1 VVHYHFRLLF
11 SFSKDRADVNIEELL
26 AENAAL
32 RAEIE
37 GLRQRNEPELLQA
50 RLAAIVESTDDAVV
64 SKNLDGIIR
73 TWNVGA
79 ERIFGWKA
87 EEVVGRPI
95 NVIIPP
101 DHQDE
106 EPQILARL
114 RRGERIDHF
123 ETVRITK
130 EGRLVDVSV
139 TISPVRNAAGELV
152 AASKIARDVTQQ
164 KQILRELKAAKDEA
178 ESANHAK
185 DHFLMRLSHEL
196 RTPLTPVLAELSYLE
211 ASGTLPGSLAPRLA
225 MVRRNVETEARLV
238 DDLLDISRIAN
249 GKLQLHYEVV
259 DLHQAVRSSMTMI
272 HAGMEAQEQELVL
285 GLRAAQHKTWGD
297 PGRVQQILLNL
308 LSNAVKFTPRGGQIT
323 VRSSNDAEGKT
334 IRIEIS
340 DNGVGIAP
348 EALPRLFQSFEQAGR
363 GGQYGGLGLGLAI
376 SSTLAE
382 IHNGKIRASSPGID
396 QGATFTLELPATTE
410 PEQAR
415 RKGKNE
421 AQASVTGTRVLL
433 VEDHI
438 DTRDV
443 MARLLQGLGCSVQV
457 AGSVREA
464 IALGASGNFDV
475 LLCDLGLPDGSG
487 LDVMRQL
494 RATTRIRGMALSG
507 FGQENDVER
516 SLAAGFEKHIT
527 KPINFIALQEAVL
540 SLAG

>member
-1 VVHYHFRLLF
+1 M
-11 SFSKDRADVNIEELL
+11 NIEELL

>member
-1 VVHYHFRLLF
+1 MHYHFRLLF